1 MHRADYQS
9 VLLHEARRLGATISL
24 SCEVT
29 SLHPSSPNLSVTL
42 ASGERI
48 PADIIVGG
56 DGLHSATR
64 TAVLGYE
71 KHPEESGD
79 LAYRVVLPREKLLEE
94 EDEFFGDVVLK
105 KTSAIWFGPGMHVVL
120 YSIRG
125 GDLANLVLW

>member
-24 SCEVT
+24 SSEVT
-29 SLHPSSPNLSVTL
+29 SVHPSHPASVTL
-42 ASGERI
+42 TSGENI

-56 DGLHSATR
+56 DGLHSAAR
-64 TAVLGYE
+64 TAVLGFE

-94 EDEFFGDVVLK
+94 RDEFFGDVVLK
-105 KTSAIWFGPGMHVVL
+105 KTSAMWFGPGTHVVL
-120 YSIRG
+120 YSIRK